1 MGLNVHRQSKKKL
14 YLVYSA
20 IGALV
25 VSGVN
30 RGGQRT
36 EMKQEGK
43 GDMV

>member
-1 MGLNVHRQSKKKL
+1 MYTDEVKKL

-36 EMKQEGK
+36 EMRQEGERWY
-43 GDMV
+43 GVR